1 MTNKKKME
9 TMTRYKKTMNNDLQ
23 LYLQGHNTFPMTK
36 IKGDEIKLP
45 LDQEKATKLFD
56 KFFAELEEPCLRGDG
71 GGDNYMYSTTHINR
85 CKNAL
90 LRMGFKAPDYTGWKG
105 GYR

>member
-56 KFFAELEEPCLRGDG
+56 KFFAELEEPTGN
-71 GGDNYMYSTTHINR
+71 DNYLYSPIHINR